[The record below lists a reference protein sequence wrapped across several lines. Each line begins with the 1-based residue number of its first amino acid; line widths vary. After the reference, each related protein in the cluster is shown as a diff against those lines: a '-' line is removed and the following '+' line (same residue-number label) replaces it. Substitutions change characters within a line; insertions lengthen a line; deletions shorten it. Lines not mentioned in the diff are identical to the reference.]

1 LEPYDSHDLW
11 RALDA
16 LVDGSALKIDRPKGS
31 AHPRYPNFHYPLD
44 YGYLEGT
51 TSADGAGIDVWI
63 GSLPEK
69 QVTALLCT
77 VDLEK
82 RDTEIKLLLGC
93 TPQEAR
99 HLLAIHNRGTQSAM
113 LLERPKRDVPPAQE
127 AD

>member
-1 LEPYDSHDLW
+1 MELQDSHDFW
-11 RALDA
+11 RTLDA
-16 LVDGSALKIDRPKGS
+16 LVNGSTLTIDRPKGS
-31 AHPRYPNFHYPLD
+31 AHPRYPDFLYPLD

-82 RDTEIKLLLGC
+82 RDAEIKLLLGC
-93 TPQEAR
+93 TLQEAR
-99 HLLAIHNRGTQSAM
+99 QLLAIHNKSTQSAI
-113 LLERPKRDVPPAQE
+113 LLERPERE
-127 AD
+127 